1 MIKKREKYCD
11 NKNNTH
17 ESLKTYVAIIIS
29 PTPEIN
35 NHNKKQLLIIYIV
48 SFEQAYLS
56 ISQDESNA

>member
-1 MIKKREKYCD
+1 MIKKRDKYCD
-11 NKNNTH
+11 DKNYTH

-48 SFEQAYLS
+48 SFE
-56 ISQDESNA
+56 